1 MVMQMEA
8 LECGAAALAMVLAYH
23 GKWLPLEQVRETCGV
38 NRDGSSASSLLKA
51 ARTYGME
58 AHGYHAS
65 AEALEGMQPAILHWN
80 FNHFVVFRGF
90 KHGHAYVNDPALGP
104 MKLTMDDF
112 RRAFTGVALEMKPT
126 ADFQPEGAPISI
138 LSYVRKY
145 LNGAREAF
153 WLTFVFSLLA
163 AFVAISLP
171 LFTNIF
177 FDEIL
182 SSQNRDWGPTF
193 ITAMVVVA
201 LFAFL
206 LEYLKD
212 KYSLRIAGSLALKGN
227 VGFLQQLLRLP
238 MSFYAMRYV
247 GDLQQRQH
255 LNERIT
261 KSLVDVLAPQLINIA
276 LLVLYLVL
284 MVSYSPMLS
293 LVGIIAALINLALI
307 QWFAHKRVNLI
318 RTTEQSEGRYFSTTV
333 SCIDNMESI
342 KAAGA
347 ETGFFAYW
355 SGLWAQKFNRAND
368 ADDQEIRMGVVPILV
383 TGLVDA
389 AVLILGAV
397 YILKGELTIGM
408 LMAFQGFMASFIT
421 PVSEVV
427 GASQRIIEM
436 RSQMERVD
444 DVMKYQ
450 QNSHRMPSSPT
461 SPTPDPS
468 RGGEGSIYSQGD
480 NCPQG
485 KSGDTG
491 THPQGMYDDTD
502 THPQGMYDG
511 TELSTPLPPAGGVG
525 GGAAGGA
532 GPAGSGKLGGDV
544 ELRHVT
550 FGYSHMQPPLIDDF
564 SLHIKPGSSVA
575 IVGSSG
581 CGKSTLAKLITGL
594 YTPWSGEVLFDG
606 RNITSISSEE
616 FTNSVAAIDQ
626 NIVLFDDTVAQN
638 IRMWDHSIEDFT
650 MMMACNDAQ
659 IRNDIVSRP
668 EGFATRLVKGGQ
680 NFSGGQR
687 QRMEIATALAKE
699 PVVLIMDEATSA
711 LDPKTEDEVM
721 QAVRMMGPT
730 LIVVAHRLSTIRDC
744 DEIIVMDQ
752 GRIVQRG
759 THDELM
765 AQPGLYQ
772 ELMNNE

>member
-1 MVMQMEA
+1 MVCRVPMVMQMEA
-8 LECGAAALAMVLAYH
+8 LECGAATLAMVLAYY
-23 GKWLPLEQVRETCGV
+23 GKWLPLEQVREACGV
-38 NRDGSSASSLLKA
+38 SRDGSSASSLLKA
-51 ARTYGME
+51 ARAYGME
-58 AHGYHAS
+58 ANGYRVS
-65 AEALEGMQPAILHWN
+65 VEALEGMQPAILHWN

-90 KHGHAYVNDPALGP
+90 KGHHAYINDPALGP
-104 MKLTMDDF
+104 MELTMDDF
-112 RRAFTGVALEMKPT
+112 RRSFTGVALKLKPT
-126 ADFQPEGAPISI
+126 NDFQPEGAPVSI
-138 LSYVRKY
+138 LSYVKKY

-163 AFVAISLP
+163 AFVAISVP

-182 SSQNRDWGPTF
+182 SGRNRDWSTTF
-193 ITAMVVVA
+193 ITAMGVVA
-201 LFAFL
+201 LFSFM
-206 LEYLKD
+206 LEFLKD

-227 VGFLQQLLRLP
+227 VGFLQHLLHLP
-238 MSFYAMRYV
+238 MAFYAMRYV

-276 LLVLYLVL
+276 LLVLYLIL
-284 MVSYSPMLS
+284 MVSYSLTLS
-293 LVGIIAALINLALI
+293 LIGVLAALFNLALI
-307 QWFAHKRVNLI
+307 QWFALKRVNLI
-318 RTTEQSEGRYFSTTV
+318 RTTEQSEGRYFSATV

-347 ETGFFAYW
+347 ETGFFSYW

-368 ADDQEIRMGVVPILV
+368 ADDQEIRMGVVPILI

-389 AVLILGAV
+389 AVLILGALF
-397 YILKGELTIGM
+397 ILKGELTIGM

-444 DVMKYQ
+444 DVMRYDSGLRDESLGLRDVTPTDD
-450 QNSHRMPSSPT
+450 SH
-461 SPTPDPS
+461 
-468 RGGEGSIYSQGD
+468 
-480 NCPQG
+480 
-485 KSGDTG
+485 
-491 THPQGMYDDTD
+491 
-502 THPQGMYDG
+502 
-511 TELSTPLPPAGGVG
+511 STP
-525 GGAAGGA
+525 
-532 GPAGSGKLGGDV
+532 SGKLGGDV

-550 FGYSHMQPPLIDDF
+550 FGYSKMQPPLIEDF
-564 SLHIKPGSSVA
+564 SLHIEPGRSIA

-594 YTPWSGEVLFDG
+594 YKPWSGEVLFDG
-606 RNITSISSEE
+606 RNIESISSEE

-721 QAVRMMGPT
+721 QSVRMMGPT
-730 LIVVAHRLSTIRDC
+730 LVIVAHRLSTIRDC

-752 GRIVQRG
+752 GHIVQRG
-759 THDELM
+759 THDELLT
-765 AQPGLYQ
+765 QPGLYQ
-772 ELMNNE
+772 DLMNNE